1 MSPTA
6 HLTANLSKS
15 APEGN
20 SKAQAPTRPQPK
32 APAAAPALAVG
43 AHGHLV
49 ATVQADLRL
58 AGYLQVGPVDGSFGP
73 QTEAALRAFQAAHR
87 LQVTGSV
94 DQATWKALV
103 AQGKSASPSAAASR
117 PAAPARVKTAAAQ
130 PGTIAGHRILAVY
143 HMVATAYGP
152 SRKDNYPYG
161 PTDFFGQP
169 LRPGMVAVDPSLI
182 PLKSLVYVKGYTDPI
197 LPQGGFL
204 GKALDTGDAIVGHR
218 IDIYL
223 KASPQQ
229 VSNFGV
235 EPVTVYVL
243 AP

>member
-1 MSPTA
+1 MSLPVHQTVNA
-6 HLTANLSKS
+6 SKPVQE
-15 APEGN
+15 A
-20 SKAQAPTRPQPK
+20 KPK
-32 APAAAPALAVG
+32 APTPVRPETKGSHGPTLAVG
-43 AHGHLV
+43 AQGHLV
-49 ATVQADLRL
+49 ATLQADLRL
-58 AGYLQVGPVDGSFGP
+58 AGYLQVGPVDGNFGP

-87 LQVTGSV
+87 LEVTGSV
-94 DQATWKALV
+94 DQATWKALL
-103 AQGKSASPSAAASR
+103 AQVSSHSATASAPRPSAS
-117 PAAPARVKTAAAQ
+117 ARAETSAAQ

-143 HMVATAYGP
+143 HMVATAYGS

-161 PTDFFGQP
+161 PTDYFGQP
-169 LRPGMVAVDPSLI
+169 LKPGMVAVDPSVI
-182 PLKSLVYVKGYTDPI
+182 PLNSLVYVKGYTDPI
-197 LPQGGFL
+197 LPPGGFL